1 MKATVGEYL
10 NLWTEVGYE
19 DETDLDVGIDIFIIF
34 AEWVIVGFDDMETR
48 ARSAIEKWKKD
59 FKGDQCIEI
68 GIEIALEEEFEDDAI
83 MVDVRR
89 LK

>member
-10 NLWTEVGYE
+10 NLWTEAGHE

-48 ARSAIEKWKKD
+48 ARSAIKKWKKD
-59 FKGDQCIEI
+59 FKGDQCVEI
-68 GIEIALEEEFEDDAI
+68 GVEIALEEEFGDEAI
-83 MVDVRR
+83 MVEVRR